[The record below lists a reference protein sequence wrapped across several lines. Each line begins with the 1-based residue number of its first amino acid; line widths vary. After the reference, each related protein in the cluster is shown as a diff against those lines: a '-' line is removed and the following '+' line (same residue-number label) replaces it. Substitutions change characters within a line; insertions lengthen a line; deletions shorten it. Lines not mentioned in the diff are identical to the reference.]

1 MELKVGDKIPSFSL
15 KDQKGNTISKED
27 LVGVSNLV
35 LYFYPKD
42 DKPGCTKE
50 ACAFRDEFEVFT
62 DLGAKVIGVSADSP
76 QSHAKFAEKYRLP
89 FTLLSDEDNSLR
101 KSFGVKGNLL
111 GLLPGRVT
119 FIVDKF
125 GIVKHV
131 FDSQFNAT
139 QHVKEAKDV
148 LLSLSER

>member
-148 LLSLSER
+148 LLSLSEK

>member
-62 DLGAKVIGVSADSP
+62 DLGANVVGVSADSP
-76 QSHAKFAEKYRLP
+76 ESHAKFAEKYNLP
-89 FTLLSDEDNSLR
+89 FTLLSDEKNELR
-101 KSFGVKGNLL
+101 KAFGVKGILL
-111 GLLPGRVT
+111 GLIPGRVT
-119 FIVDKF
+119 FIIDKE
-125 GIVKHV
+125 GIIQHK
-131 FDSQFNAT
+131 FDSQMNAT
-139 QHVKEAKDV
+139 KHVEVAKDV
-148 LLSLSER
+148 LGRL